1 MTAKRAALNFT
12 QLCYGVRA
20 YTGSFAADFVSRCV
34 ARWSVLHHLRR
45 KKARM
50 DEEID
55 RELGK
60 LAKQL
65 LDCAEAAKAD
75 DEELLIQRLKRLA
88 EDVLK
93 MHDALKVR
101 RFFEGR

>member
-1 MTAKRAALNFT
+1 
-12 QLCYGVRA
+12 
-20 YTGSFAADFVSRCV
+20 
-34 ARWSVLHHLRR
+34 
-45 KKARM
+45 M

-60 LAKQL
+60 LAKHL
-65 LDCAEAAKAD
+65 LDCAEAAKAA
-75 DEELLIQRLKRLA
+75 DEELLIQRLKRMA
-88 EDVLK
+88 EDVLT

>member
-1 MTAKRAALNFT
+1 
-12 QLCYGVRA
+12 
-20 YTGSFAADFVSRCV
+20 
-34 ARWSVLHHLRR
+34 
-45 KKARM
+45 M

-65 LDCAEAAKAD
+65 LECAEAAKAD
-75 DEELLIQRLKRLA
+75 NEDLLIQRLKRMA
-88 EDVLK
+88 EDVLT

-101 RFFEGR
+101 RFFETR